1 MHGRSPAIL
10 SFLSVYT
17 SWLSRIST
25 IATIARNLRNPS
37 HPSTED
43 EDFESEEERS
53 QAGIEDSFLC
63 EKELTS
69 ALDGVYRLFERSL
82 KSTFELTPNPMTR
95 RQAVFLLRAIRQIRL
110 LPPKRQGEDANA
122 NAIISLSWFGT
133 ELIPRL
139 HASIAEAVTTPPIR
153 TVTTLLQRRKWES
166 PVSSRPLWE
175 VYEHQPDME
184 PLPVQPSP
192 LVFRF
197 LNEIVKEMRTAGED
211 VWTSAAVKAVKAR
224 ACNHMWAVI
233 EEVLRDREWRNSAED
248 ASPPSPLPP
257 PPPPPLAAPS
267 FSPSPQPASGGDQI
281 APPPA
286 ELTPAHTPKP
296 YITRDWSLQLLF
308 DTLYLDEALH
318 CKRRRGSTNGS
329 SVTSLVGKVDSI
341 IGGKVELDEELRI
354 RLEGAAS
361 EYWKRTCLLFALLR

>member
-1 MHGRSPAIL
+1 VI
-10 SFLSVYT
+10 
-17 SWLSRIST
+17 
-25 IATIARNLRNPS
+25 
-37 HPSTED
+37 
-43 EDFESEEERS
+43 
-53 QAGIEDSFLC
+53 
-63 EKELTS
+63 
-69 ALDGVYRLFERSL
+69 
-82 KSTFELTPNPMTR
+82 
-95 RQAVFLLRAIRQIRL
+95 
-110 LPPKRQGEDANA
+110 
-122 NAIISLSWFGT
+122 
-133 ELIPRL
+133 
-139 HASIAEAVTTPPIR
+139 
-153 TVTTLLQRRKWES
+153 
-166 PVSSRPLWE
+166 SRPLWE

-211 VWTSAAVKAVKAR
+211 VWTPAAVKAVKAR
-224 ACNHMWAVI
+224 ACNHMWAAI

-248 ASPPSPLPP
+248 ASPTPP
-257 PPPPPLAAPS
+257 PPPPPAPS
-267 FSPSPQPASGGDQI
+267 FSPPPQPANEEDQI
-281 APPPA
+281 THPLA
-286 ELTPAHTPKP
+286 ELTPAPTPKP

-318 CKRRRGSTNGS
+318 RKRRRGSTNGS